1 METTDTA
8 EPAQAIPVREVDK
21 TKSLPLQHDRLMLDR
36 RVLCLKLALRLERRG
51 ELGQEKA

>member
-21 TKSLPLQHDRLMLDR
+21 TKSLPLQHDRLMLER
-36 RVLCLKLALRLERRG
+36 RVLCLTLALRLERRG
-51 ELGQEKA
+51 ELGQE